1 MVVVLSKLGKD
12 SEHLHRNVTRRDT
25 GGIAPRVLQTPTSQL
40 FGLAGVL
47 ISVWPSLAFSAEQ
60 ATA

>member
-1 MVVVLSKLGKD
+1 
-12 SEHLHRNVTRRDT
+12 VTQRDT